1 MCCEEESTADSE
13 TPNLRGRFL
22 LSINDETELFDSFF
36 KPSLRK
42 VRANQTLI
50 ILNIHKQVCVR
61 EQECG

>member
-36 KPSLRK
+36 TKFEKGESKPNFDYIKHS
-42 VRANQTLI
+42 
-50 ILNIHKQVCVR
+50 
-61 EQECG
+61 